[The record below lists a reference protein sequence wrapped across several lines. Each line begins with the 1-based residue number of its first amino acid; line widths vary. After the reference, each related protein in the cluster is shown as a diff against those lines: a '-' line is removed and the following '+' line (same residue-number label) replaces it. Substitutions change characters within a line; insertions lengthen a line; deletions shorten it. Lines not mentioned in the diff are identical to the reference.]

1 MAAAPSEAAESN
13 TDDMAFAHC
22 ARARE
27 LTDTADADDEGS
39 SLDAQLAAAR
49 QRLHAFLGDD
59 SLPIDVRTEACRQL
73 YLVHREQSRRL
84 NERVTRSIRAVTEVR
99 RGVGSLIGK
108 STTELIEAVPLTICH
123 DLPFERAMV
132 SSVHGSMWV
141 PRRTFFVHRDPA
153 DLEFERYAS
162 RAHISFADAP
172 LETEVLRHRSAT
184 MVNSPESDKRTFK
197 ELIEASRS
205 SGYVAAPIVSGGHAI
220 GILHADR
227 PAGKGTVSSFD
238 LDTLGSFA
246 ECLSLLFESA
256 ILADR
261 LHRSTLSLE
270 DELAGLAD
278 ELSELVCA
286 PCPPDS
292 AVAPS
297 AFAAVLPTDADAAGV
312 PTSFLTAR
320 EREVLL
326 HLATGATNAQIAHS
340 LVITE
345 DTVKSHLQKIFRKL
359 GAPTRSAAVAK
370 FAQLTKKAAVFH

>member
-1 MAAAPSEAAESN
+1 MRMAAAPPEAAEST
-13 TDDMAFAHC
+13 TDDMAFARC

-27 LTDTADADDEGS
+27 LTGTADADDQDS
-39 SLDAQLAAAR
+39 SLDEELTAAR
-49 QRLHAFLGDD
+49 QRLHAFLADAL
-59 SLPIDVRTEACRQL
+59 LPIDVRTEACRQL

-84 NERVTRSIRAVTEVR
+84 NERVTRSIRAITEVR

-108 STTELIEAVPLTICH
+108 STTELIEAVPLAICH
-123 DLPFERAMV
+123 HLPFERAMV

-141 PRRTFFVHRDPA
+141 PRRTFFAHRDPA

-162 RAHISFADAP
+162 RARISLADAP
-172 LETEVLRHRSAT
+172 FEAEVLRHRSAT

-205 SGYVAAPIVSGGHAI
+205 SGYVAAPIVSGGQAI

-238 LDTLGSFA
+238 LETLGSFA

-261 LHRSTLSLE
+261 LHQSTMSLE

-278 ELSELVCA
+278 ELSDLVCS
-286 PCPPDS
+286 PCPPDH
-292 AVAPS
+292 AVALP
-297 AFAAVLPTDADAAGV
+297 AFVAVPPTDAAGV
-312 PTSFLTAR
+312 QTSFLTAR

-340 LVITE
+340 LVISE

-359 GAPTRSAAVAK
+359 GASNRSAAVAK
-370 FAQLTKKAAVFH
+370 YAQLTKKAAAFH